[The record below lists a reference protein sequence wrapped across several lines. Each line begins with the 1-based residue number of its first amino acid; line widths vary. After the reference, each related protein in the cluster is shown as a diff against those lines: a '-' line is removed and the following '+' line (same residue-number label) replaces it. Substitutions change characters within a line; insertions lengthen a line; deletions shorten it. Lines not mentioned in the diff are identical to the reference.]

1 MDNSAGTHGQG
12 NDASENTSNQPQD
25 DLSMTSAD
33 SSEWETESSNDG
45 GDDLDVSEESFDD
58 DDDEFMDEE
67 EFGGVFL
74 DDHDG
79 EIDIETLTPATRANR
94 RPNMEDIWS
103 EFSGDEK
110 YEPRVNIS
118 DNDGQGDNDM
128 VDRNIEERFMFTA
141 LDEMQLTHKIR
152 HLMLN
157 LTRGRIEREKK
168 LRIGAW
174 RNDVSTSL
182 SASSSSSTESS
193 SSSPSSVNGPY
204 LHRLVVR
211 GSEHP
216 KEVEHSPAITFHHQ
230 CANSLVVTPSSMGL
244 WDDIFTISADAIM
257 RGGVLERMTEKFY
270 HKRLNAAVGEDD
282 QYNDM
287 ATESVYRP
295 YAGELK
301 TVKATK
307 FLKTSFYRFD
317 QLPPS
322 DDYVVLEDGDD
333 PLCLAHK
340 YGYLAHGTN
349 DGKLIVYCTQCGEEP
364 LEIYSDIL
372 SDDPN
377 MMINSLQLVRWPRY
391 YRSRMAQEQDPQ
403 CPTDESVEE
412 LFDGE
417 DDYDE
422 EDGYPTKTGQF
433 DHYLVITGND
443 KGLYVIGLPDHV
455 DSHGRFSSDFDDH
468 RFKYKESHTWIRHGF
483 EGEALNDAKVSPN
496 DRWIAVVGD
505 SAKVWIIEV
514 THVPETEDQRIL
526 REEQELLLGLE
537 TDSDEYMSDS
547 TLSPNDSMAEAE
559 VKLNIA
565 DEPKGS
571 RGEKRSRSDDHVLSD
586 RDNTSFKNARSK
598 CMPRLLHQFGDPQEM
613 LIPNKV
619 LYPPKSSK
627 GRRQQR
633 NMRPANAE
641 PYSSQYVSWNATST
655 KFVHSSDVS
664 SRVLVW
670 SMPAREIVC
679 CVDTG
684 GASFGIEF
692 HPKLEN
698 LFAVC
703 NWYGFVHIVDV
714 TGCCVGDE
722 DLIPGDS
729 HYNGQTERGPGLT
742 GCEGPHYEEK
752 HDILMLSFRGEKDKS
767 LRILDALRGLGWST
781 DGQHLYVATLRR
793 VLRFELSDDRIRIP
807 RLFELCARKVREWK
821 ERGYNQRFTYES
833 PKKIR
838 KAFKPIPDEWQ
849 YVPYYLKRRIWGDHY
864 LMRSHDG

>member
-12 NDASENTSNQPQD
+12 DDASEHASNQPQND
-25 DLSMTSAD
+25 SSMASAD
-33 SSEWETESSNDG
+33 SSEWETESSDDDG
-45 GDDLDVSEESFDD
+45 DSLDVFEEDFDD
-58 DDDEFMDEE
+58 DDDEFTDAE
-67 EFGGVFL
+67 EFGGDIL
-74 DDHDG
+74 ANH
-79 EIDIETLTPATRANR
+79 DIEALTPAIRANR
-94 RPNMEDIWS
+94 RSNMEDIWS

-118 DNDGQGDNDM
+118 DNDGQGDSDM
-128 VDRNIEERFMFTA
+128 IDHNMEERFLFTTS
-141 LDEMQLTHKIR
+141 DEVHLTYKIR

-168 LRIGAW
+168 LRIDAW
-174 RNDVSTSL
+174 RNDVATSL
-182 SASSSSSTESS
+182 SASSSSAASS
-193 SSSPSSVNGPY
+193 SSSVNGPY

-211 GSEHP
+211 GPEHP

-244 WDDIFTISADAIM
+244 WDDIFTISVDAIM

-282 QYNDM
+282 QYIDM
-287 ATESVYRP
+287 ATESVHRP
-295 YAGELK
+295 YAGKLK

-307 FLKTSFYRFD
+307 FLKTSLYRFD

-322 DDYVVLEDGDD
+322 DDYVALEDGDN

-349 DGKLIVYCTQCGEEP
+349 DSKLVVYCTQCE
-364 LEIYSDIL
+364 
-372 SDDPN
+372 DDPFEIHNDVLSGGAN
-377 MMINSLQLVRWPRY
+377 MMINSLQIVRWPRY

-403 CPTDESVEE
+403 CPIDESAEE
-412 LFDGE
+412 LFEGE
-417 DDYDE
+417 EDYEE

-443 KGLYVIGLPDHV
+443 KGLYIIGLPDHV
-455 DSHGRFSSDFDDH
+455 NTHGRFSSGSDDH

-496 DRWIAVVGD
+496 GRWIAVVGD
-505 SAKVWIIEV
+505 SAKVWVVEV
-514 THVPETEDQRIL
+514 THVPETEDQRRS
-526 REEQELLLGLE
+526 REEQELLLELE

-559 VKLNIA
+559 AKLNIA
-565 DEPKGS
+565 DESKGP
-571 RGEKRSRSDDHVLSD
+571 RGEKRSRSDDHVRSD
-586 RDNTSFKNARSK
+586 RNNTSFKNARSK
-598 CMPRLLHQFGDPQEM
+598 WTPRLLHQFGDPQGM

-627 GRRQQR
+627 DRRQQR
-633 NMRPANAE
+633 LRPANAGS
-641 PYSSQYVSWNATST
+641 YSSQYVSWNATST
-655 KFVHSSDVS
+655 KFAHSSDVGT
-664 SRVLVW
+664 RVFVW
-670 SMPAREIVC
+670 SMPAKEIVC

-684 GASFGIEF
+684 GTSFGIEF

-722 DLIPGDS
+722 DLIPGAS
-729 HYNGQTERGPGLT
+729 HYNGQTELGPGLT

-781 DGQHLYVATLRR
+781 DGRHLYVATLRR

-821 ERGYNQRFTYES
+821 EREYNQRFTHES
-833 PKKIR
+833 PRKIR

-849 YVPYYLKRRIWGDHY
+849 YVPSYLKRRIWGDHY